1 MVCVLVS
8 SVSKAAEAGLL
19 IQLGN
24 GVLVEMDGRKYRFD
38 PKRVTAED
46 VCMIS
51 HAHSDHLP
59 TSFRRSAAICS
70 PITRD
75 FVGLRRKKEIEVCSD
90 DCVTMYEAGHIAG
103 SKMFLVQG
111 ERRVLYTGD
120 FCTREKEHMK
130 AARPHKCDDLIMEAT
145 YGKPAYVFPDH
156 SEIISI
162 ARDWLEDIARH
173 DGCAVLFAY
182 PLGKSQE
189 LAFALRDFP
198 LVFHPTIA
206 ENNRVLRRHGYN
218 ISTVEYGSESP
229 RAPFVYVTSGFGK
242 DAARVESLRKHGAK
256 TAAFSGWALDKGFS
270 RQSRLD
276 EAFPL
281 SDHCGFNEL
290 MEFVRLCSPKRVFTI
305 HGFAKEF
312 ASHVRKTLGVQA
324 QPLVIRQKTL
334 DHFC

>member
-1 MVCVLVS
+1 
-8 SVSKAAEAGLL
+8 L

-24 GVLVEMDGRKYRFD
+24 GVLIEMDGRKFRFD

-59 TSFRRSAAICS
+59 TSFKRLAAICS

-75 FVGLRRKKEIEVCSD
+75 FVGLRKGKEIELYSNE
-90 DCVTMYEAGHIAG
+90 CVKMYEAGHIAG

-120 FCTREKEHMK
+120 FCTREKEHTK
-130 AARPHKCDDLIMEAT
+130 AARPHKCDELIIEAT
-145 YGKPAYVFPDH
+145 YGRPEYVFPDH
-156 SEIISI
+156 SEIMSI
-162 ARDWLEDIARH
+162 ARDWLEDITENN
-173 DGCAVLFAY
+173 GCAIVFAY

-189 LAFALRDFP
+189 LAFALRDLP
-198 LVFHPTIA
+198 LTFHPTIA
-206 ENNRVLRRHGYN
+206 ENNKILRKHGYD
-218 ISTVEYGSESP
+218 ISIVEYDSE
-229 RAPFVYVTSGFGK
+229 RAKPPFVYVTSGFGK

-256 TAAFSGWALDKGFS
+256 TAAFSGWALDRGFS
-270 RQSRLD
+270 RQSHLD
-276 EAFPL
+276 EAFPV

-290 MEFVRLCSPKRVFTI
+290 VEFVRLCGPERVFTT
-305 HGFAKEF
+305 HGFAKEL
-312 ASHVRKTLGVQA
+312 AAHLRRSLGVQA
-324 QPLVIRQKTL
+324 QPLVARQRTL